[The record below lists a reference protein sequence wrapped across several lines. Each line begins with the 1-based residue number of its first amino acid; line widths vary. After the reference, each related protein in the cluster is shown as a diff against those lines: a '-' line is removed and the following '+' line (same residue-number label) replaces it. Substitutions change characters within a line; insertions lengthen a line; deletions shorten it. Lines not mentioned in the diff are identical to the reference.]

1 MKKLLTIL
9 GSVGMIAT
17 TSAAVIACGDKTSKK
32 TPDTKPTE
40 EKKEEEKEK
49 TEETKKEES
58 KKEEKKE
65 EDIEHKFSEVNGKLL
80 GNFEPNE
87 NNIVEQSKIK
97 KELVGKL
104 KVKESELQSLEVDY
118 EKKAGSVVILKFS
131 KKLDFKFT
139 TIYDLGEIES
149 ENKNGTTV
157 TSQLKI
163 KEALAKKLKTETK
176 NIQGLNVNYNNNTGT
191 AYGPKSSNLLEFKFS
206 VKNSSPKQSE

>member
-9 GSVGMIAT
+9 GSVGLIAT
-17 TSAAVIACGDKTSKK
+17 TSAAVIACGDKTQQKAPDKK
-32 TPDTKPTE
+32 DENKPAE
-40 EKKEEEKEK
+40 EKKEEK
-49 TEETKKEES
+49 TEETKKEEDKTQPDFS
-58 KKEEKKE
+58 T
-65 EDIEHKFSEVNGKLL
+65 IENKVLA
-80 GNFEPNE
+80 NFEPNE

-97 KELVGKL
+97 KELVEKL
-104 KVKESELQSLEVDY
+104 KVKESELQSLEIDY
-118 EKKAGSVVILKFS
+118 EKKTGSVVIPKFS

-149 ENKNGTTV
+149 ENKNGTAV

-206 VKNSSPKQSE
+206 VKNSSPKQS